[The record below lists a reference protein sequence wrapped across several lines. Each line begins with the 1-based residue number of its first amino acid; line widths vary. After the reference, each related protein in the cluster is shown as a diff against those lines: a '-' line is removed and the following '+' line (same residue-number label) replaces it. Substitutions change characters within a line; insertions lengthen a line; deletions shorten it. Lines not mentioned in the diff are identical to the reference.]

1 MQPSDSD
8 LVEGADDPEAAV
20 VSQLLEPLARLARG
34 SYSEKDEDEDKEE
47 TPLNR
52 QLAMLALRSFARR
65 FGARDLKTFLE
76 TGLLHNFVLTSSL
89 QITGCYFGFL
99 LRDLVSQLSVFLFD
113 TPQQSLKT

>member
-34 SYSEKDEDEDKEE
+34 SYSEKEDEDSKEE

-65 FGARDLKTFLE
+65 FGARDLN
-76 TGLLHNFVLTSSL
+76 LLGNRAPIHKKN
-89 QITGCYFGFL
+89 
-99 LRDLVSQLSVFLFD
+99 
-113 TPQQSLKT
+113 KM

>member
-34 SYSEKDEDEDKEE
+34 SYSEKENEDDSKEE

-65 FGARDLKTFLE
+65 FGARDFAIF
-76 TGLLHNFVLTSSL
+76 GNRSS
-89 QITGCYFGFL
+89 T
-99 LRDLVSQLSVFLFD
+99 
-113 TPQQSLKT
+113 